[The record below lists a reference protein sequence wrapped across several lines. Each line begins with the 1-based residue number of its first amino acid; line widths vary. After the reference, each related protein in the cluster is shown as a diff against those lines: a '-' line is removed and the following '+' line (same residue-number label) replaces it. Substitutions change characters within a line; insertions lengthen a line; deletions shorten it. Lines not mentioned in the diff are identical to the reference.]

1 MGAKQT
7 THIRNTTGQE
17 KNELGPVRPRK
28 ASRPEIVPG
37 KEIWTT
43 QSSPVFD
50 SDYKGLGFLFGGGMR
65 NFEQDR
71 FGF

>member
-28 ASRPEIVPG
+28 ASRPEIV
-37 KEIWTT
+37 
-43 QSSPVFD
+43 
-50 SDYKGLGFLFGGGMR
+50 LG
-65 NFEQDR
+65 
-71 FGF
+71 